1 VPEECEEHMERGLI
15 FDCDGVL
22 ADTELHGHLVA
33 FNRMWN
39 KLGVPWQWSPEQ
51 YAEKLKIGGGK
62 ERMASLF
69 KDQDFQQIFTVPESD
84 ADRKTLIAAWHK
96 EKTAIYQEIISSGA
110 ILPRS
115 GIKRIAEAALAAG
128 WQVAVA
134 STSARPSVE
143 SVLNHVA
150 GDSTAKRISVF
161 AGDVVTAKK
170 PAPDIYL
177 LAIQKMGLAPENCVA
192 IEDSRN
198 GLLSAVSAGAHVVVT
213 TSWFTR
219 GEDFSEAQ
227 LVVSAL
233 GDPGGE
239 QAIVG
244 ANRLGRPIDSYVKL
258 EDLAAVL
265 GQKLTRQQSRNHNA
279 RRFTEGSEKEI

>member
-1 VPEECEEHMERGLI
+1 MERGLI

-33 FNRMWN
+33 FNQMWK

-69 KDQDFQQIFTVPESD
+69 LERNFQQVFAVPES
-84 ADRKTLIAAWHK
+84 AEARKALIATWHK
-96 EKTAIYQEIISSGA
+96 EKTAIYQEIILSGR

-115 GIKRIAEAALAAG
+115 GIKRIAEAALGAG
-128 WQVAVA
+128 WKVAVA
-134 STSARPSVE
+134 STSAKPSVDA
-143 SVLNHVA
+143 VLIHVVGA
-150 GDSTAKRISVF
+150 ATANRFAVF
-161 AGDVVTAKK
+161 AGDIVTAKK
-170 PAPDIYL
+170 PAPDIYV
-177 LAIQKMGLAPENCVA
+177 LATQRMGIAPANCLA

-198 GLLSAVSAGAHVVVT
+198 GLLSAVAAGVRVVVT

-219 GEDFSEAQ
+219 DEDFSEAR

-233 GDPGGE
+233 GDPAE
-239 QAIVG
+239 ESATVY
-244 ANRLGRPIDSYVKL
+244 ANRIGRTIGEYVKL
-258 EDLAAVL
+258 EDLATVL
-265 GQKLTRQQSRNHNA
+265 EFPG
-279 RRFTEGSEKEI
+279 

>member
-1 VPEECEEHMERGLI
+1 MERGLI

-33 FNRMWN
+33 FNQMWK

-69 KDQDFQQIFTVPESD
+69 ADTNFQQVFVVPES
-84 ADRKTLIAAWHK
+84 AEVRKALIATWHK
-96 EKTAIYQEIISSGA
+96 EKTAIYQEIISSGR
-110 ILPRS
+110 IVPRS
-115 GIKRIAEAALAAG
+115 GIKRIAEAALGAG
-128 WQVAVA
+128 WKVAVA
-134 STSARPSVE
+134 STSAKPSVE
-143 SVLNHVA
+143 AVLVHVVGA
-150 GDSTAKRISVF
+150 STANRFGVF
-161 AGDVVTAKK
+161 AGDIVTAKK

-177 LAIQKMGLAPENCVA
+177 LATQRIRVAPENCVA

-198 GLLSAVSAGAHVVVT
+198 GLLSAVAAGIRAIVT

-219 GEDFSEAQ
+219 DEDFSEAR

-233 GDPGGE
+233 GDPAGE
-239 QAIVG
+239 SATVH
-244 ANRLGRPIDSYVKL
+244 ANRIGCTIGEYVKL
-258 EDLAAVL
+258 DDLAAVL
-265 GQKLTRQQSRNHNA
+265 DS
-279 RRFTEGSEKEI
+279 

>member
-1 VPEECEEHMERGLI
+1 MERGLI

-33 FNRMWN
+33 FNQMWR

-69 KDQDFQQIFTVPESD
+69 LEKKFQEVFSIPKSEEE
-84 ADRKTLIAAWHK
+84 RKALIAIWHK
-96 EKTAIYQEIISSGA
+96 EKTAIYQQIIASGA
-110 ILPRS
+110 IPPRS
-115 GIKRIAEAALAAG
+115 GIKRIVEDALAAG
-128 WQVAVA
+128 WKLAVA
-134 STSARPSVE
+134 STSAKPSVE
-143 SVLNHVA
+143 AVLTHVVGESNA
-150 GDSTAKRISVF
+150 ERFTVL
-161 AGDVVTAKK
+161 AGDVVAAKK

-177 LAIQKMGLAPENCVA
+177 LASKKLGVPPESCVA

-198 GLLSAVSAGAHVVVT
+198 GLLSANSAGIRVLVT
-213 TSWFTR
+213 TSWFTT
-219 GEDFSEAQ
+219 GEDFSEAR

-239 QAIVG
+239 KAHLNQNQTGHPVG
-244 ANRLGRPIDSYVKL
+244 EYVRL
-258 EDLAAVL
+258 EDVAAVL
-265 GQKLTRQQSRNHNA
+265 A
-279 RRFTEGSEKEI
+279 A